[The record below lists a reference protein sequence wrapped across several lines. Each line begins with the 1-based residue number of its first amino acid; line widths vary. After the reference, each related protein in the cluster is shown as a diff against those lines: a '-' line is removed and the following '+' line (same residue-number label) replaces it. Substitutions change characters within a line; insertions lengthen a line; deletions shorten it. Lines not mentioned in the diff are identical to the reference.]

1 LNPRP
6 SFLTDRDRHLANALL
21 QISKRC
27 ALDNRHRIGKQI
39 NEAHEQHHNEQIF
52 AVIELTM

>member
-1 LNPRP
+1 MNPLP
-6 SFLTDRDRHLANALL
+6 SFPTDRDRHLANVLL
-21 QISKRC
+21 QISKRF
-27 ALDNRHRIGKQI
+27 ALDILHRIGKQI